1 MGYLT
6 TFTVY
11 NDGLSEIKDNA
22 DKFAEVITE
31 ACRSNS
37 AKEIGLG
44 CHVNLIKAQRP
55 VHASDKAIFVHM
67 GNCVTDVTSYMGD
80 MERLAEINP
89 SFAWK
94 ILHFMESEAEYLRSV
109 LESNAAKG

>member
-55 VHASDKAIFVHM
+55 LHASDKAIFVHM
-67 GNCVTDVTSYMGD
+67 GNCVTDVSSYMGI
-80 MERLAEINP
+80 EKLAESNP
-89 SFAWK
+89 AFVWR
-94 ILHFMESEAEYLRSV
+94 ILQFMESEAEYLRSV